1 MTGAWQPT
9 PGAAL
14 TDRELQY
21 LRLMADGHTRD
32 SAARAMGIT
41 VGGANHHARHVLIK
55 LSAASMA
62 QAVWKGRRLLTRHPP
77 DDTPTTCPTG
87 CAGDRS
93 AYRQHLRRGETACT
107 ASRRANAAHTQQYRQ
122 NRSTAA

>member
-1 MTGAWQPT
+1 MTASWQPT

-32 SAARAMGIT
+32 SAARAMSIT
-41 VGGANHHARHVLIK
+41 EGGANHHARHVLIK
-55 LSAASMA
+55 LRAASMA
-62 QAVWKGRRLLTRHPP
+62 QAVWKARRLLALQPP
-77 DDTPTTCPTG
+77 DDISAVCPTG
-87 CAGDRS
+87 CAGDRG
-93 AYRQHLRRGETACT
+93 AYRRHLRRGEKACA

-122 NRSTAA
+122 TRSAA